1 MSSAIP
7 TLTAAFQLDL
17 NEAARDKEH
26 FYEDLFEE
34 NDCVDSDS
42 SSDTFEAAGCVMDFV
57 AKHRNAPEAVFGAKY
72 RAFYNRIVGEEA
84 YL

>member
-34 NDCVDSDS
+34 NDSESDS
-42 SSDTFEAAGCVMDFV
+42 EAAGCVMDFV